1 MKKKYDKEEKDTGG
15 DKEKQAFIS
24 SIKLECQQI
33 MDLRG
38 WAQTWWASL
47 ENTHLWLVG
56 FDSRTG
62 APTGEIVRY
71 EDRDCLRRLT
81 EHMERAVK
89 FGWIEARE
97 NARDRFWKQN
107 LMEAAK

>member
-1 MKKKYDKEEKDTGG
+1 MKKQYEEKDIGT

-33 MDLRG
+33 MDLKG
-38 WAQTWWASL
+38 WKQTWWVSL
-47 ENTHLWLVG
+47 ENVHLWLVG

-62 APTGEIVRY
+62 AMIVEIVRY
-71 EDRDCLRRLT
+71 DARDCLIRLQ

-89 FGWIEARE
+89 YGWQDARE
-97 NARDRFWKQN
+97 NARDRFFGVNK
-107 LMEAAK
+107 LEAVK